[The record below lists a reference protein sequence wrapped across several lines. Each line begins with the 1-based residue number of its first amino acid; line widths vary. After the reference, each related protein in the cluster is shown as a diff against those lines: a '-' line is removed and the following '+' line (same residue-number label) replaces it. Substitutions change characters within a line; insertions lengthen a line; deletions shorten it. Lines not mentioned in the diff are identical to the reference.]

1 MFHCRVS
8 GVLVLLG
15 CLAGSPVVAQTP
27 SDLVVLRVSHATRA
41 DRLANLAASRDS
53 AALRLV
59 AVAEEIRVLPDGAGR
74 HRRGLLVEAQELA
87 EGIVS
92 LDEDMAVALP
102 AVRESRDRLARALE
116 AGIGA
121 HRDAARAADPGERPG
136 LEARG
141 RELEAELAELR
152 APEAEV
158 VSLRPPH
165 ATGEAPDPLASAVPA
180 LWALARVVAE
190 EHARLLDRHRLQD
203 ELRLFLGRL
212 QLFDETGMP
221 PSVGADGGDPDAGC
235 PITACPIT
243 GISPTDVAMAHFRP
257 GDDRDGAGAGAS
269 DLTLASLATLQDRLA
284 ARADLPGVAAEEFLP
299 EDVPS
304 EDRPFRAD
312 GFEGLAREARTVVR
326 EVGVGAGGMGFRGDG
341 DGLWGVGPGI
351 GASFLL
357 SRPLGTGLQLT
368 VEPTAGVRSV
378 RAGAGTAA
386 EVAGEVRETV
396 TGAWRDG
403 RLRWL
408 AVAWQKGRY
417 LSDPLPLPGY
427 LEPGRLEAGLAA
439 RLAYPLRDRWDLV
452 LGAGGDGVRYAAQ
465 EWEMLDRQGL
475 NASAGLAWHGESA
488 SGRVGLL
495 ASRHEFPRRLL
506 LWERRADTRVGA
518 EAETGLEGRV
528 VTRVSAGLAWSDSRL
543 PAYDFRAA
551 RAAIAVSAPWR
562 SGSVQAY
569 GALTHLAYRNPGPED
584 AGVALSDRDAGSILA
599 VQLTRPLSATRA
611 LVFRA
616 DWSRSET
623 GFRSDFY
630 HRFGTSVQMTFRG
643 LAGG

>member
-141 RELEAELAELR
+141 RELEAELAGLRELVG
-152 APEAEV
+152 P
-158 VSLRPPH
+158 
-165 ATGEAPDPLASAVPA
+165 GEAPDPLPSAGPA

-221 PSVGADGGDPDAGC
+221 PSAGADGGGDPDAGC

-243 GISPTDVAMAHFRP
+243 GISPTDVSMAHFRP
-257 GDDRDGAGAGAS
+257 GDDRDGAAAGAS

-284 ARADLPGVAAEEFLP
+284 ARAGPPGVAAEDFLP

-312 GFEGLAREARTVVR
+312 RLQGLAREARTVVR

-341 DGLWGVGPGI
+341 DGLWGLGPGI

-368 VEPTAGVRSV
+368 VEPTAGTRSV
-378 RAGAGTAA
+378 RADARTVA

-408 AVAWQKGRY
+408 AMAWQKGRY
-417 LSDPLPLPGY
+417 LSEPLPLPGY
-427 LEPGRLEAGLAA
+427 LEPGRLEAGLAS
-439 RLAYPLRDRWDLV
+439 RLAYPLHDGWDLV
-452 LGAGGDGVRYAAQ
+452 LGAGGDGVRYAA
-465 EWEMLDRQGL
+465 EERKVLDRQGL
-475 NASAGLAWHGESA
+475 NASAGVAWYGESA

-495 ASRHEFPRRLL
+495 ASRHDFPRRLL

-518 EAETGLEGRV
+518 EAEAALEGRV
-528 VTRVSAGLAWSDSRL
+528 VARVSAGLAWNDSRV

-551 RAAIAVSAPWR
+551 RAAIAVSVPWG
-562 SGSVQAY
+562 SGAVQAY
-569 GALTHLAYRNPGPED
+569 GALTHLAYRNAGPED

-630 HRFGTSVQMTFRG
+630 HRFGTSVLMTFRG